1 VRWARGNVWFTEM
14 TKTGAI
20 GKVDPVTLKVT
31 KYIPP
36 TRERPRRIQVDDDG
50 VVWFC
55 EYTDGKIGRFDP
67 EKETFKEFALPHPR
81 SAPYALG
88 IAPDH
93 KLWYSAEHRD
103 VIGRL
108 DPETGKVTEF
118 PMRYVDNGV
127 RDFFLDKAG
136 HFWYGSPPNN
146 RIGYFYLSTRQRN
159 ADAR

>member
-1 VRWARGNVWFTEM
+1 
-14 TKTGAI
+14 
-20 GKVDPVTLKVT
+20 LKVT

-36 TRERPRRIQVDDDG
+36 TRERPRRIQVDGDG

-67 EKETFKEFALPHPR
+67 EKERFTEFPLPHPR

-88 IAPDH
+88 IAPDRT
-93 KLWYSAEHRD
+93 LWYSAEHRD

-118 PMRYVDNGV
+118 PMPMWTTACATSSWIRPATSGTARRPTTGSAISICLPASATPTRGKGPALPAAVGKADQGRLGRCFGV
-127 RDFFLDKAG
+127 G
-136 HFWYGSPPNN
+136 P
-146 RIGYFYLSTRQRN
+146 
-159 ADAR
+159 